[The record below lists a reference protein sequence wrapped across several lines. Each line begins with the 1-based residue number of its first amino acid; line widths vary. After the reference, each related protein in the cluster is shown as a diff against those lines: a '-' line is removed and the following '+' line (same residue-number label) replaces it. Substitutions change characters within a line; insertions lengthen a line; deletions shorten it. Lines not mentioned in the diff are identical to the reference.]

1 MNTKT
6 WILPV
11 LSALLFADTVLA
23 ATLYENDFEALGKLN
38 FRGSFGP
45 RWIGDLKTAERQG
58 HVKIHRKGLCEQG
71 EKSHSGVMSYVLDLT
86 VDKSTGKWGGTC
98 MFQSPALRISLDK
111 PVYLTGYVYPEVL
124 PPDIVLSLGVIF
136 ETTDPKT
143 GRRSS
148 GSLRLPRRGIDP
160 EGWMVFSED
169 VSKLVTGRFPG
180 AVMTGW
186 MIDIHSKRAFHG
198 QRVKLYLDD
207 ITVTDSLPSV
217 NVTGDGVVR
226 GHDILSRNPYEVSY
240 LSYYRE
246 VPEAAPNRAFNSSFE
261 LGLKD
266 WFPMIQRSKEHERTG
281 RRIELP
287 DPAAIFRIVTPGD
300 APHGKRVLK
309 VARNGKRSCVT
320 LRSLPLQIQDGKDY
334 VLSFYARASKPT
346 ILRVNSRPVNLACGW
361 QRCVVSLPR
370 IACYQTWNGK
380 KFPGRFELSFTNED
394 DADLQFDAIQFQLA
408 PLTEYRG
415 HGIVQF
421 AAKPR
426 NRYGL
431 YLPGSTPEFEVTL
444 FNDASEKRHSILRWE
459 MKNYR
464 RDVVAKGEKTVELDA
479 GTGDS
484 FRISAPAGLRHCTLS
499 AVLEA
504 PGQKLQSCTVS
515 ASVVDD
521 LKQLKGNEFF
531 GGCPIEGDNPPNLL
545 DILELNKRL
554 GMSFNVNYHTAY
566 QSRAPKE
573 WRKENPQWRIIEN
586 VVDFNRQYGFETLL
600 TNYAPFPV
608 GTKLDAEGG
617 EIVTPEIEQD
627 VYEYH
632 RELASRFR
640 GKIRYFE
647 TFAEYLKSPLK
658 QKAAAADRMIRA
670 AFRGIKDGNPDAVFC
685 ALGENKMDQG
695 MLLAKMEELFRH
707 GTLESMDFISLHPY
721 ELGKSANSH
730 ETMRKFAELI
740 RKYNRGKNKKIF
752 GTEGGCAASDV
763 LYYDDINSE
772 SLFYDRYVTE
782 LEQAEYIV
790 RSNILMFAGGM
801 FQKNAIFY
809 PYNGKVSSRNS
820 MYHFVIADNGIYPK
834 TVFPATANMIGRL
847 SGAVPEGEFE
857 QRDANG
863 LQGYYFRKNGTLF
876 AVLWIYRP
884 DHRTREAVLPLSM
897 DRVQAYNLVGEP
909 IRLRGGANTLLTLSE
924 GALYLYPKNV
934 PEAEFIAALKN
945 IKVENPTVSLKIG
958 KNGSLTAEVFNVSA
972 Q

>member
-1 MNTKT
+1 MNWKT
-6 WILPV
+6 WVISGIAGI
-11 LSALLFADTVLA
+11 LSANVLFA
-23 ATLYENDFEALGKLN
+23 ATLYENDFEALGKLT

-45 RWIGDLKTAERQG
+45 RWIGDLKTAEREG
-58 HVKIHRKGLCEQG
+58 HVKVHRMGLSEQG

-86 VDKSTGKWGGTC
+86 VDKSTGKWGGAC
-98 MFQSPALRISLDK
+98 MFQSPPLRIPLDK

-124 PPDIVLSLGVIF
+124 PPDLILSLGVIF

-143 GRRSS
+143 GKKSG
-148 GSLRLPRRGIDP
+148 GSLRLTRRGVDP

-186 MIDIHSKRAFHG
+186 MIDIHSNRAFHG

-207 ITVTDSLPSV
+207 ISVTDSSPSV
-217 NVTGDGVVR
+217 NVTKDGVVR

-246 VPEAAPNRAFNSSFE
+246 VPESAPNRAFNSSFE
-261 LGLKD
+261 LGMKD
-266 WFPMIQRSKEHERTG
+266 WFPMVQRSPENDRPGKKV
-281 RRIELP
+281 ELP
-287 DPAAIFRIVTPGD
+287 DPAAVFRIASPSD
-300 APHGKRVLK
+300 APHGKRVFK
-309 VARNGKRSCVT
+309 VKRNGKKNYVALC
-320 LRSLPLQIQDGKDY
+320 SLPLQIQDGKDF
-334 VLSFYARASKPT
+334 VLSFYAWASKPT
-346 ILRVNSRPVNLACGW
+346 LLRVNYSRQVKLSTGW
-361 QRCVVSLPR
+361 KRFVVPFPR
-370 IACYQTWNGK
+370 IACYQTWNKK
-380 KFPGRFELSFTNED
+380 KFPGRFRLNFTNED
-394 DADLQFDAIQFQLA
+394 DADLQFDAIQFQRA

-431 YLPGSTPEFEVTL
+431 YFPGSTPEFEITL
-444 FNDASEKRHSILRWE
+444 FNDASEKRRTVLRWE

-464 RDVVAKGEKTVELDA
+464 RDVIAKREKTVELNA

-499 AVLEA
+499 AVLEG
-504 PGQKLQSCTVS
+504 PGQKTQTCTVS
-515 ASVVDD
+515 ASVIDD
-521 LKQLKGNEFF
+521 LRQLKGNEFF

-545 DILELNKRL
+545 EILELNRRL
-554 GMSFNVNYHTAY
+554 GMSFNVNYHTGY

-573 WRKENPQWRIIEN
+573 WRKENPQWRMIEN

-600 TNYAPFPV
+600 TNYAPFPA

-617 EIVTPEIEQD
+617 EIVTPEIERE

-632 RELASRFR
+632 RELASRFK

-658 QKAAAADRMIRA
+658 QKAAAADRVIRA
-670 AFRGIKDGNPDAVFC
+670 AYRGIKEGNPDAVFC
-685 ALGENKMDQG
+685 AIGENKMDQG
-695 MLLAKMEELFRH
+695 MLLSKMEELFRH

-721 ELGKSANSH
+721 ELGATAASH
-730 ETMRKFAELI
+730 DTLRKFAELI
-740 RKYNRGKNKKIF
+740 RKYNGGKDKKIF

-782 LEQAEYIV
+782 LQQAEYIV

-801 FQKNAIFY
+801 FRKNAIFY

-834 TVFPATANMIGRL
+834 TVFPATANMIGR
-847 SGAVPEGEFE
+847 SFP
-857 QRDANG
+857 R
-863 LQGYYFRKNGTLF
+863 R
-876 AVLWIYRP
+876 
-884 DHRTREAVLPLSM
+884 RT
-897 DRVQAYNLVGEP
+897 
-909 IRLRGGANTLLTLSE
+909 
-924 GALYLYPKNV
+924 
-934 PEAEFIAALKN
+934 
-945 IKVENPTVSLKIG
+945 
-958 KNGSLTAEVFNVSA
+958 
-972 Q
+972 

>member
-1 MNTKT
+1 M
-6 WILPV
+6 
-11 LSALLFADTVLA
+11 
-23 ATLYENDFEALGKLN
+23 
-38 FRGSFGP
+38 
-45 RWIGDLKTAERQG
+45 
-58 HVKIHRKGLCEQG
+58 
-71 EKSHSGVMSYVLDLT
+71 
-86 VDKSTGKWGGTC
+86 
-98 MFQSPALRISLDK
+98 
-111 PVYLTGYVYPEVL
+111 
-124 PPDIVLSLGVIF
+124 
-136 ETTDPKT
+136 
-143 GRRSS
+143 
-148 GSLRLPRRGIDP
+148 
-160 EGWMVFSED
+160 
-169 VSKLVTGRFPG
+169 
-180 AVMTGW
+180 
-186 MIDIHSKRAFHG
+186 
-198 QRVKLYLDD
+198 
-207 ITVTDSLPSV
+207 
-217 NVTGDGVVR
+217 
-226 GHDILSRNPYEVSY
+226 
-240 LSYYRE
+240 
-246 VPEAAPNRAFNSSFE
+246 
-261 LGLKD
+261 
-266 WFPMIQRSKEHERTG
+266 
-281 RRIELP
+281 
-287 DPAAIFRIVTPGD
+287 
-300 APHGKRVLK
+300 
-309 VARNGKRSCVT
+309 
-320 LRSLPLQIQDGKDY
+320 
-334 VLSFYARASKPT
+334 
-346 ILRVNSRPVNLACGW
+346 
-361 QRCVVSLPR
+361 
-370 IACYQTWNGK
+370 
-380 KFPGRFELSFTNED
+380 
-394 DADLQFDAIQFQLA
+394 
-408 PLTEYRG
+408 
-415 HGIVQF
+415 
-421 AAKPR
+421 
-426 NRYGL
+426 
-431 YLPGSTPEFEVTL
+431 
-444 FNDASEKRHSILRWE
+444 
-459 MKNYR
+459 
-464 RDVVAKGEKTVELDA
+464 
-479 GTGDS
+479 
-484 FRISAPAGLRHCTLS
+484 
-499 AVLEA
+499 
-504 PGQKLQSCTVS
+504 
-515 ASVVDD
+515 
-521 LKQLKGNEFF
+521 
-531 GGCPIEGDNPPNLL
+531 
-545 DILELNKRL
+545 
-554 GMSFNVNYHTAY
+554 
-566 QSRAPKE
+566 
-573 WRKENPQWRIIEN
+573 
-586 VVDFNRQYGFETLL
+586 DFNRQYGFETLL

-658 QKAAAADRMIRA
+658 QKAAAADRVIRA

-809 PYNGKVSSRNS
+809 SYNGKVSSRNS

-958 KNGSLTAEVFNVSA
+958 KNGSLTAEVFNDTSSELTGTLTLSPSRMSRDFQLPPAGSA
-972 Q
+972 PSTSRGTIGPL